1 MSKEESTMKFSR
13 RSFMKTGAAAV
24 AGFTIAPNVILG
36 KTHGHTPPSDQINIA
51 GIGFG
56 SQGGG
61 DLQNIMSPEV
71 EVKERSSGMKYA
83 SMQPYAGIQ
92 QKRER
97 RQSDQILQMGDAQ
110 KAKKHFANIY
120 ALCDVDTEYAAWMF
134 NSYPSAKRYTDFR
147 EMIAK
152 EKDIDGYLIATPD
165 HLHAIIAATAMKA
178 GKAVFV
184 EKPMAKTIKEVRYLA
199 ELAKKTGV
207 VTQMGN
213 QGHNIE
219 GTYQTVEWIRSG
231 VIGNVKEVHMWSN
244 RPMWK
249 QGYFDRPA
257 GQAIPQHLDYDLW
270 LGPAPEKPYN
280 PNCLHFAWRGLWDYG
295 TGAMGDMGAHT
306 FDAPIWALGLG
317 MPDKISATTTPYNNE
332 YLPQAE
338 NVEYHFPAREVPSL
352 DGKKKIKMPE
362 VNVTW
367 SDGGIK
373 PYRPYQ
379 LENGRA
385 LRECLYIG
393 DKGMMM
399 HGTHG
404 ASPELV
410 PEKPGF
416 KAPDKVLARPKN
428 IYEDWIDAIKEGR
441 KAANDFEI
449 ASKLTEIMLLTNI
462 AVAAQNTN
470 ITLEYD
476 AANMRITN
484 CEEANNYFHYEYRKG
499 WELPQI

>member
-1 MSKEESTMKFSR
+1 MSKEESTMKLSR

-83 SMQPYAGIQ
+83 AMQPYAGIQ

-97 RQSDQILQMGDAQ
+97 RQSDQILQMGDAE
-110 KAKKHFANIY
+110 KVKKHFANIY
-120 ALCDVDTEYAAWMF
+120 ALCDVDTEYAGWMF

-213 QGHNIE
+213 QGHNVE
-219 GTYQTVEWIRSG
+219 GTYQTIEWIRSG
-231 VIGNVKEVHMWSN
+231 VIGNVSEVHMWSN

-257 GQAIPQHLDYDLW
+257 GQAIPQNLDYDLW

-317 MPDKISATTTPYNNE
+317 MPDKIQATTTPFNDE
-332 YLPQAE
+332 YLPMGELCQ
-338 NVEYHFPAREVPSL
+338 YHFPARMV
-352 DGKKKIKMPE
+352 DGKQMPE
-362 VNVTW
+362 VTVYW
-367 SDGGIK
+367 SDGGLK
-373 PYRPYQ
+373 LPRPFELEKDRQ
-379 LENGRA
+379 LQ
-385 LRECLYIG
+385 ECLYIG
-393 DKGMMM
+393 TEGMMM
-399 HGTHG
+399 HSTHG
-404 ASPELV
+404 ANPEFI
-410 PEKPGF
+410 P
-416 KAPDKVLARPKN
+416 ARPGWKEPAQTLHRPN
-428 IYEDWIDAIKEGR
+428 NVYVDWVEAIKGEHD
-441 KAANDFEI
+441 AANNFEI
-449 ASKLTEIMLLTNI
+449 ASKLTEIMLLTNV
-462 AVAAQNTN
+462 AVLSQQRNV
-470 ITLEYD
+470 TLEYD
-476 AANMRITN
+476 AENMKITN
-484 CEEANNYFHYEYRKG
+484 LPEANQFFTREYRKG
-499 WELPQI
+499 WELPKF

>member
-1 MSKEESTMKFSR
+1 MNFTR
-13 RSFMKTGAAAV
+13 RNFMKTGAAAV
-24 AGFTIAPNVILG
+24 AGFTIAPSVVLG
-36 KTHGHTPPSDQINIA
+36 KTYGHVPPSDQINIA

-56 SQGGG
+56 NQGGG
-61 DLQNIMSPEV
+61 DLQNIADPDAP
-71 EVKERSSGMKYA
+71 VKREGLGGMQWA
-83 SMQPYAGIQ
+83 TNQPYAGIRIQ
-92 QKRER
+92 RQR
-97 RQSDQILQMGDAQ
+97 RASDNIVQMGDAGRQ
-110 KAKKHFANIY
+110 PIHHANIY
-120 ALCDVDTEYAAWMF
+120 ALCDVDTVYGAPIF
-134 NSYPSAKRYTDFR
+134 NAYYKAKRYTDFR
-147 EMIAK
+147 ELIEK
-152 EKDIDGYLIATPD
+152 EKDVDGYLIATPD
-165 HLHAIIAATAMKA
+165 HTHAIIAATAMKA

-207 VTQMGN
+207 VTQ
-213 QGHNIE
+213 
-219 GTYQTVEWIRSG
+219 IRSG
-231 VIGNVKEVHMWSN
+231 VIGNGSEVHMWSN

-249 QGYFDRPA
+249 QGYFNRLPA
-257 GQAIPQHLDYDLW
+257 QTIPQTLDYDLW

-280 PNCLHFAWRGLWDYG
+280 EASLHFAWRGLWDYG

-317 MPDKISATTTPYNNE
+317 MPDKIMATTTPYNDE

-338 NVEYHFPAREVPSL
+338 AVKYHFPAREVPTL

-362 VNVTW
+362 CVVTW
-367 SDGGIK
+367 TDGGIK
-373 PYRPYQ
+373 PYRPFE

-385 LRECLYIG
+385 LRECLYVG

-404 ASPELV
+404 ARPELV
-410 PEKPGF
+410 PNRPNF
-416 KAPDKVLARPKN
+416 KEPAKVITRPKN
-428 IYEDWIDAIKEGR
+428 IYVDWVEAIKEGR

-449 ASKLTEIMLLTNI
+449 AAKLTEIMLLTNI

-499 WELPQI
+499 WELPAI